1 MAETLSMISI
11 ISFAGAA
18 VCLVMAIIFFVYF
31 KIPSVIGDLSGRTA
45 RKSIEQMRVMNEK
58 SGKKVYKP
66 DKVNLERG
74 KLTATMHGAGKVSDR
89 PETGVLDENA
99 VGIIQI
105 DETMILHDRDET
117 GILEEENETTQLDG
131 KRETVPESS
140 GGIRIELLEEVML
153 VHTDEVIP

>member
-74 KLTATMHGAGKVSDR
+74 
-89 PETGVLDENA
+89 
-99 VGIIQI
+99 
-105 DETMILHDRDET
+105 
-117 GILEEENETTQLDG
+117 
-131 KRETVPESS
+131 
-140 GGIRIELLEEVML
+140 
-153 VHTDEVIP
+153 